1 MIFTVQVERLLIYSQ
16 HKKVYVG
23 SEMQACSQPELQ
35 LEDRTLVENEPQ
47 LGYLL
52 RADVSYFPFKES
64 IDFGLFVQLGYKKKR
79 YVLGERLDKGL
90 LLQFGIS
97 LRGR

>member
-1 MIFTVQVERLLIYSQ
+1 
-16 HKKVYVG
+16 
-23 SEMQACSQPELQ
+23 LQ
-35 LEDRTLVENEPQ
+35 LEDRTLLENEPE

-64 IDFGLFVQLGYKKKR
+64 KDFSLFAQVGYKTKG
-79 YVLGERLDKGL
+79 YVLCEWLDKGL